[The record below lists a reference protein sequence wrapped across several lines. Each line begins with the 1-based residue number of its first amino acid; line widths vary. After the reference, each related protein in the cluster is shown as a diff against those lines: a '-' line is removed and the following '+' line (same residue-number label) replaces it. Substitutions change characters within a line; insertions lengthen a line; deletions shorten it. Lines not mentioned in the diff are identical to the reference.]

1 MAGLDKQM
9 LQVIEHLAK
18 NEIQAAKNE
27 ALKCCEL
34 DTTKKNEVQ
43 LRYYK
48 KLLENGNTC
57 FAELPSNLEGIL
69 KKVDVSG
76 FQEDKYYLGEK
87 ENEILQQIQKNQ
99 KVYSKMLTYGVHMNN
114 SVLLYGEPGTGKT
127 EFAKYVAYKM
137 GVPYIY
143 LNFANTIDSFMGQT
157 AKNIER
163 VFDYCKGQKCV
174 LMLDE
179 IDCIGMLR
187 GGKGADGELSRITIT
202 LMQCL
207 DAMVDGQIIIA
218 ATNRKDM
225 IDGALLRRFHKI
237 YEIARYSQE
246 EQKKMIEKWLI
257 SLDYNDFKKT
267 VNIDD
272 LASKE
277 MTQNEVISTLKDEL
291 CEHLIQHEMA

>member
-18 NEIQAAKNE
+18 NEIQAAKNK

-48 KLLENGNTC
+48 KLLENGNTS
-57 FAELPSNLEGIL
+57 FVELPSNLEGIL

-114 SVLLYGEPGTGKT
+114 TVLLYGESGTGKT

-187 GGKGADGELSRITIT
+187 GGKGVDGELSRITIT

-207 DAMVDGQIIIA
+207 DAMVDGQIVIG

>member
-18 NEIQAAKNE
+18 NEIQAAKNK

-43 LRYYK
+43 LHYYK
-48 KLLENGNTC
+48 KLLENGNTS
-57 FAELPSNLEGIL
+57 FVELPSNLEGIL

-114 SVLLYGEPGTGKT
+114 TVLLYGEPGTGKT

-187 GGKGADGELSRITIT
+187 GGKGVDGELSRITIT

-207 DAMVDGQIIIA
+207 DAMVDGQIVIG

-237 YEIARYSQE
+237 YEITRYSQE
-246 EQKKMIEKWLI
+246 EQKKMIEKWLV

>member
-48 KLLENGNTC
+48 KLLENGNTS
-57 FAELPSNLEGIL
+57 FVELPSNLEGIL

-87 ENEILQQIQKNQ
+87 ENEILQQIQKDQ

-187 GGKGADGELSRITIT
+187 GGKGVDGELSRITIT

-207 DAMVDGQIIIA
+207 DAMVDGQIVIG

>member
-48 KLLENGNTC
+48 KLLENGNTS
-57 FAELPSNLEGIL
+57 FVELPSNLEGIL

-143 LNFANTIDSFMGQT
+143 LHFANTIDSFMGQT

-187 GGKGADGELSRITIT
+187 GGKGVDGELSRITIT

-207 DAMVDGQIIIA
+207 DAMVDGQIVIG

-267 VNIDD
+267 VNIND

>member
-18 NEIQAAKNE
+18 NEIQAAKNK

-48 KLLENGNTC
+48 KLLENGNTS
-57 FAELPSNLEGIL
+57 FVELPSNLEGIL

-114 SVLLYGEPGTGKT
+114 TVLLYGEPGTGKT

-187 GGKGADGELSRITIT
+187 GGKGVDGELSRITIT

-207 DAMVDGQIIIA
+207 DAMVDGQIVIG

-257 SLDYNDFKKT
+257 SLDYNDFKKM

>member
-18 NEIQAAKNE
+18 NEIQAAKSE
-27 ALKCCEL
+27 ALKCCEM
-34 DTTKKNEVQ
+34 DTTKKNECQ

-48 KLLENGNTC
+48 KLLENGNTS
-57 FAELPSNLEGIL
+57 FEELPSNLKGIL
-69 KKVDVSG
+69 KKMDVSN
-76 FQEDKYYLGEK
+76 FQDDKYYLGEK
-87 ENEILQQIQKNQ
+87 ESEILQQIQKNQ
-99 KVYSKMLTYGVHMNN
+99 KAYSKMLSYGVHMNN

-127 EFAKYVAYKM
+127 EFAKYTAYKM
-137 GVPYIY
+137 GLPYIY
-143 LNFANTIDSFMGQT
+143 LNFASTIDSYMGQT

-163 VFDYCKGQKCV
+163 VFDYCKGQQCV
-174 LMLDE
+174 LMSDE

-187 GGKGADGELSRITIT
+187 GGKGADGELSRITIS

-207 DAMVDGQIIIA
+207 DSIVDGQIVIG

-225 IDGALLRRFHKI
+225 IDGALLRRFHKT

-246 EQKKMIEKWLI
+246 EQKKMIERWLK
-257 SLDYNDFKKT
+257 SLNYSDFTNT
-267 VNIDD
+267 VNVDS
-272 LASKE
+272 LASKG

-291 CEHLIQHEMA
+291 CEYLIQHEVA

>member
-48 KLLENGNTC
+48 KLLENGNTS
-57 FAELPSNLEGIL
+57 FVELPSNLEGIL

-187 GGKGADGELSRITIT
+187 GGKGVDGELSRITIT

-207 DAMVDGQIIIA
+207 DAMVDGQIVIG

-246 EQKKMIEKWLI
+246 KQKKMIEKWLI

>member
-9 LQVIEHLAK
+9 LQVIEYLAK

-48 KLLENGNTC
+48 KLLENGNTS
-57 FAELPSNLEGIL
+57 FVELPSNLEGIL

-187 GGKGADGELSRITIT
+187 GGKGVDGELSRITIT

-207 DAMVDGQIIIA
+207 DAMVDGQIVIG

>member
-18 NEIQAAKNE
+18 NEIQAAKSE
-27 ALKCCEL
+27 ALKCCEM
-34 DTTKKNEVQ
+34 DTTKKNECQ

-48 KLLENGNTC
+48 KLLENGNTS
-57 FAELPSNLEGIL
+57 FEELPSNLKGIL
-69 KKVDVSG
+69 KKMDVSN
-76 FQEDKYYLGEK
+76 FQDDKYYLGEK
-87 ENEILQQIQKNQ
+87 ESEILQQIQKNQ
-99 KVYSKMLTYGVHMNN
+99 KAYSKMLSYGVHMNN

-127 EFAKYVAYKM
+127 EFAKYTAYKM
-137 GVPYIY
+137 GLPYIY
-143 LNFANTIDSFMGQT
+143 LNFASTIDSYMGQT

-163 VFDYCKGQKCV
+163 VFDYCKGQQCV

-187 GGKGADGELSRITIT
+187 GGKGADGELSRITIS

-207 DAMVDGQIIIA
+207 DSIVDGQIVIG

-225 IDGALLRRFHKI
+225 IDGALLRRFHKT

-246 EQKKMIEKWLI
+246 EQKKMIERWLK
-257 SLDYNDFKKT
+257 SLNYSNFTNT
-267 VNIDD
+267 VNVDS
-272 LASKE
+272 LASKG

-291 CEHLIQHEMA
+291 CEYLIQHEVA

>member
-48 KLLENGNTC
+48 KLLENGNTS
-57 FAELPSNLEGIL
+57 FVELPSNLEGIL

-187 GGKGADGELSRITIT
+187 GGKGVDGELSRITIT

-207 DAMVDGQIIIA
+207 DAMVDGQIVIG

-277 MTQNEVISTLKDEL
+277 MTQNEIISTLKDEL

>member
-18 NEIQAAKNE
+18 NEIQAAKSE
-27 ALKCCEL
+27 ALKCCEM
-34 DTTKKNEVQ
+34 DTTKKNECQ

-48 KLLENGNTC
+48 KLLENGNTS
-57 FAELPSNLEGIL
+57 FEELPSNLKGIL
-69 KKVDVSG
+69 KKMDVSN
-76 FQEDKYYLGEK
+76 FQDDKYYLGEK
-87 ENEILQQIQKNQ
+87 ESEILQQIQKNQ
-99 KVYSKMLTYGVHMNN
+99 KAYSKMLSYGVHMNN

-127 EFAKYVAYKM
+127 EFAKYTAYKM
-137 GVPYIY
+137 GLPYIY
-143 LNFANTIDSFMGQT
+143 LNFASTIDSYMGQT

-163 VFDYCKGQKCV
+163 VFDYCKGQQCV

-187 GGKGADGELSRITIT
+187 GGKGADGELSRITIS

-207 DAMVDGQIIIA
+207 DSIVDGQIVIG

-225 IDGALLRRFHKI
+225 IDGALLRRFHKT

-246 EQKKMIEKWLI
+246 EQKK
-257 SLDYNDFKKT
+257 
-267 VNIDD
+267 
-272 LASKE
+272 
-277 MTQNEVISTLKDEL
+277 
-291 CEHLIQHEMA
+291 

>member
-1 MAGLDKQM
+1 M
-9 LQVIEHLAK
+9 
-18 NEIQAAKNE
+18 
-27 ALKCCEL
+27 
-34 DTTKKNEVQ
+34 
-43 LRYYK
+43 
-48 KLLENGNTC
+48 ENGNTC
-57 FAELPSNLEGIL
+57 FTELPSNLEGIL

-207 DAMVDGQIIIA
+207 DAMVDGQIVIA

-257 SLDYNDFKKT
+257 SLDYNDFKKM

-277 MTQNEVISTLKDEL
+277 MTQNEIISTLKDEL

>member
-9 LQVIEHLAK
+9 LRVIEHLAK

-43 LRYYK
+43 LRYCK
-48 KLLENGNTC
+48 KLLENGNTS
-57 FAELPSNLEGIL
+57 FVELPSNLEGIL
-69 KKVDVSG
+69 KKMDVSG

-187 GGKGADGELSRITIT
+187 GGKGVDGELSRITIT

-207 DAMVDGQIIIA
+207 DAMVDGQIVIG

-257 SLDYNDFKKT
+257 NLDYNDFKKT

-277 MTQNEVISTLKDEL
+277 MTQNEVISTLKDAL

>member
-18 NEIQAAKNE
+18 NEIQAAKSE
-27 ALKCCEL
+27 ALKCCEM
-34 DTTKKNEVQ
+34 DTTKKNECQ

-48 KLLENGNTC
+48 KLLENGNTS
-57 FAELPSNLEGIL
+57 FEELPSNLKGIL
-69 KKVDVSG
+69 KKMDVSN
-76 FQEDKYYLGEK
+76 FQDDKYYLGEK
-87 ENEILQQIQKNQ
+87 ESEILQQIQKKQ
-99 KVYSKMLTYGVHMNN
+99 KAYSKMLSYGVHMNN

-127 EFAKYVAYKM
+127 EFAKYTAYKM
-137 GVPYIY
+137 GLPYIY
-143 LNFANTIDSFMGQT
+143 LNFASTIDSYMGQT

-163 VFDYCKGQKCV
+163 VFDYCKGQQCV

-187 GGKGADGELSRITIT
+187 GGKGADGELSRITIS

-207 DAMVDGQIIIA
+207 DSIVDGQIVIG

-225 IDGALLRRFHKI
+225 IDGALLRRFHKT
-237 YEIARYSQE
+237 YEISRYSQE
-246 EQKKMIEKWLI
+246 EQKKMIERWLK
-257 SLDYNDFKKT
+257 SLNYSDFTNT
-267 VNIDD
+267 VNVDS
-272 LASKE
+272 LASKG

-291 CEHLIQHEMA
+291 CEYLIQHEVA

>member
-18 NEIQAAKNE
+18 NEIQAAKNK

-48 KLLENGNTC
+48 KLLENGNTS
-57 FAELPSNLEGIL
+57 FVELPSNLEGIL

-114 SVLLYGEPGTGKT
+114 TVLLYGEPGTGKT

-187 GGKGADGELSRITIT
+187 GGKGVNGELSRITIT

-207 DAMVDGQIIIA
+207 DAMVDGQIVIG

>member
-18 NEIQAAKNE
+18 NEIQAAKNK

-48 KLLENGNTC
+48 KLLENGNTS
-57 FAELPSNLEGIL
+57 FVELPSNLEGIL

-114 SVLLYGEPGTGKT
+114 TVLLYGEPGTGKT

-187 GGKGADGELSRITIT
+187 GGKGVDGELSRITIT

-207 DAMVDGQIIIA
+207 DAMVDGQIVIG

>member
-48 KLLENGNTC
+48 KLLENGNTS
-57 FAELPSNLEGIL
+57 FVELPSNLEGIL

-187 GGKGADGELSRITIT
+187 GGKGVDGELSRITIT

-207 DAMVDGQIIIA
+207 DAMVDGQIVIG